1 MRGMEETYGM
11 GAGASVRKG
20 KTAKQVKRARKNI
33 NLAKKT
39 TTKATAKP
47 EIRTNNAYG
56 RKTYGDSRSPDTRE
70 AAKARSLRSAKELQR
85 TVAIGY
91 KIARNRKP
99 SSNYRARDARGE
111 KQ

>member
-1 MRGMEETYGM
+1 MRGQEETYGM

-47 EIRTNNAYG
+47 EMRTNNTSGRRAYG
-56 RKTYGDSRSPDTRE
+56 GVLQVDFVGKGPRKNLSSGGRFMQSADTRE
-70 AAKARSLRSAKELQR
+70 TVKRVYAKPNKN
-85 TVAIGY
+85 TN
-91 KIARNRKP
+91 KK
-99 SSNYRARDARGE
+99 YR
-111 KQ
+111 